1 MKFAGEHLQDSL
13 ANHHDSK
20 YFFYSLLA
28 VFCASYCGLYFL
40 NLDQAPTVGIAL
52 AISLAIYWQFRL
64 VGSLSFE
71 TADNSSNNNR
81 MGNRSITT
89 ITNSVVKVK
98 NYASF
103 LLQIY
108 LWCGLSM
115 RKNNRILTTNLAR
128 LPLQYFKHIRISSGL
143 MERNIPWKIFYMD
156 GTHSIGNEEFNNL
169 VQHMVMM
176 NFMDESH
183 RAMIVTDHGY
193 SGLNE
198 LFTTTIYDEVE
209 TVDSISEYHSM
220 GRPLTVFAYGL
231 SIDQIRHMAQETE
244 MAVIP
249 VSFMFEDTSL
259 FVSIG
264 SPVLSGNDIETYLQ
278 VETNRISKLRE

>member
-13 ANHHDSK
+13 ASHYDSK

-40 NLDQAPTVGIAL
+40 KVDQAPTMGIAL
-52 AISLAIYWQFRL
+52 AITLAIYWQFRL
-64 VGSLSFE
+64 IGSLSFE
-71 TADNSSNNNR
+71 TFPVN
-81 MGNRSITT
+81 NRSITT
-89 ITNSVVKVK
+89 ITNSTVKSKDMVQ
-98 NYASF
+98 F

-115 RKNNRILTTNLAR
+115 RKNNRILTSNLAR

-143 MERNIPWKIFYMD
+143 MEKSIPWKIFYVVGHTD
-156 GTHSIGNEEFNNL
+156 NEFNNL
-169 VQHMVMM
+169 IQHMVMM

-183 RAMIVTDHGY
+183 RMMIVTDNGY

-198 LFTTTIYDEVE
+198 LFTTAIYDEVE
-209 TVDSISEYHSM
+209 TADTISEYHSM
-220 GRPLTVFAYGL
+220 GRPLTVFAYSL
-231 SIDQIRHMAQETE
+231 SIDQIRHLAQETE

-249 VSFMFEDTSL
+249 VIFETEDTSL

>member
-28 VFCASYCGLYFL
+28 VFCASYCGIYFL
-40 NLDQAPTVGIAL
+40 NLDQIPTVGISL
-52 AISLAIYWQFRL
+52 AITLAIYWQFRL
-64 VGSLSFE
+64 TGSLSFE
-71 TADNSSNNNR
+71 TLDSTVNNLR
-81 MGNRSITT
+81 VGNRSITT
-89 ITNSVVKVK
+89 ITNSTVKPK
-98 NYASF
+98 ALTQF
-103 LLQIY
+103 LLQVY

-128 LPLQYFKHIRISSGL
+128 LPLQFFKHVRVSSGL
-143 MERNIPWKIFYMD
+143 MEKSIPWKIFYVNNSND
-156 GTHSIGNEEFNNL
+156 EFNNL
-169 VQHMVMM
+169 IQHMVMM

-183 RAMIVTDHGY
+183 NMMIVTDNGY

-198 LFTTTIYDEVE
+198 LFTTTVYDEVE
-209 TVDSISEYHSM
+209 TADRISEYHSM
-220 GRPLTVFAYGL
+220 GRPLTVYAYGL
-231 SIDQIRHMAQETE
+231 SIDQIRQLSEDTE

-249 VSFMFEDTSL
+249 VSLVFEDTSL

-264 SPVLSGNDIETYLQ
+264 SPVLTGNDIETYLQ